1 MGAVITLISSIIG
14 NRKTDKDNDLGACLV
29 CSCSLKAAVHV
40 PIDIQRAGLTE
51 EIKGDFD
58 KIKHCWKR
66 IET

>member
-1 MGAVITLISSIIG
+1 MGAVISLMSSIIG
-14 NRKTDKDNDLGACLV
+14 NRKTERDNDLGACLV

-40 PIDIQRAGLTE
+40 PIDVQREGLTE
-51 EIKGDFD
+51 EINREFD